1 MKKVYHALIV
11 AAALGVAGPGLAAN
25 SEFNG
30 STELARGDYAAAEKI
45 IVQQRKM
52 FANDADLIV
61 NLAMVYRKTNR
72 VEEARSLYQRLLKL
86 PSEDL
91 DMAGRQTTSHRVAR
105 EALAKMDVLATR

>member
-30 STELARGDYAAAEKI
+30 STEIARGDYAAAEKI
-45 IVQQRKM
+45 IVKQRKM

-61 NLAMVYRKTNR
+61 NLAMVYRQTNR
-72 VEEARSLYQRLLKL
+72 PDQARALYQRLLKL
-86 PSEDL
+86 PDEEL
-91 DMAGRQTTSHRVAR
+91 DMAGRLTTAHRVAR
-105 EALAKMDVLATR
+105 EALAKMEMLAAR